1 MIYIS
6 DITSRNTL
14 DNTPINKNKRAA
26 AVCTREDNAH
36 IPPLLMTGLQ
46 THLSVYLQGYSTYIY
61 KVLQVQPSAMQQME
75 LGHINSSTHNYSFI
89 VSLKNQLQG
98 VPTITDWNVREHRNK
113 PHQRAQVRA
122 ELNCMKS

>member
-36 IPPLLMTGLQ
+36 IPPLLMTG
-46 THLSVYLQGYSTYIY
+46 YSTYIY
-61 KVLQVQPSAMQQME
+61 KVLQVQPSTMQQME
-75 LGHINSSTHNYSFI
+75 LGHVTVLLFHSRINCKECLQSLIGMLESTKINTP
-89 VSLKNQLQG
+89 KG
-98 VPTITDWNVREHRNK
+98 PK
-113 PHQRAQVRA
+113 G